1 MADEAQKPNTIT
13 TEQAGRLLMI
23 SAERVRQLSKEGWI
37 PKVGRDSY
45 IGADVVQG
53 YIRFRDSE
61 DRRANKTGAE
71 TRVRDARAEE
81 ISLRVGQ
88 RAGQLIAHA
97 EHVAIV
103 DELCSLVRTELQ
115 SLPARLTRDLQER
128 RRIER
133 AVHELLTRLAARA
146 EQMAHVGGASGGAVA
161 AVNGH
166 DAGPVGG

>member
-23 SAERVRQLSKEGWI
+23 SAERVRQLSKDGWI
-37 PKVGRDSY
+37 PKFGRDSY

-61 DRRANKTGAE
+61 DRRANKTSAE

-88 RAGQLIAHA
+88 RAGQLIEHA
-97 EHVAIV
+97 EHIAIV
-103 DELCSLVRTELQ
+103 DELCSFVRTEIQ
-115 SLPARLTRDLQER
+115 SLPARLTRDLTER
-128 RRIER
+128 RKIEQ

-146 EQMAHVGGASGGAVA
+146 EAMAHVGSASGDAVA

-166 DAGPVGG
+166 DTGPVGS

>member
-1 MADEAQKPNTIT
+1 MADEAQKLNTIT

-23 SAERVRQLSKEGWI
+23 SAERVRQLTKEGWI
-37 PKVGRDSY
+37 PKAGRDSY

-61 DRRANKTGAE
+61 DRRANKTSVE

-81 ISLRVGQ
+81 ISLRVGL
-88 RAGQLIAHA
+88 RAGQLISHI
-97 EHVAIV
+97 EHIAIV
-103 DELCSLVRTELQ
+103 DELCSLVRTEVQ

-128 RRIER
+128 RRIEQ
-133 AVHELLTRLAARA
+133 AVYELLTRLAARA
-146 EQMAHVGGASGGAVA
+146 EKMAHVGGASGGAVA
-161 AVNGH
+161 AVNNH